1 MSPRRIATK
10 KKIKE
15 SVFNSVVKR
24 YLIEQQKQNSG
35 DNYAT
40 NPSLNTE
47 NPESN
52 GTQWWHSV
60 PPFSSLRAPLDLF
73 NYTSDALEW
82 ATRMPIHKIKP
93 DLLKS
98 MHPPDFW
105 LLSAPYAIDA
115 LSKGLDYTARRWP
128 SPYGGGPPQL
138 SDKLWSGVHNAIK
151 NITSPLT
158 DGRARAPSW
167 WENPLRK
174 ISQTVVSQ
182 LDPKRT
188 TSGIIPRIN
197 DSAYFRGLWGSG
209 KDLLQSAKTWPS
221 KASTSWQDL
230 LQSAKTWPSKA
241 STSWQRT
248 SIPVR
253 NFGKGTVATVIG
265 GLAGEGIKYGLEK
278 AGAFDWWGEKVRESM
293 QQTQDRSPKWM
304 GAIQQGTAEGL
315 GRMGAGIEKAL
326 DLDPVG
332 MVYALGGETEA
343 ERYWREKL
351 RDEGQAQSFWDDPL
365 MYSIRAS
372 QETTENAAR
381 SRRGLPTGSISD
393 RVAGDN
399 ELWKRDIQAKYPEL
413 EKQNEWERQQ
423 REANRK
429 QDEQEQKER
438 EAKREQDEQEQIQR
452 ERMPSG
458 DALDLLRRKES
469 QANY

>member
-1 MSPRRIATK
+1 MSPGRIATK

-15 SVFNSVVKR
+15 SVFNSLVER

-93 DLLKS
+93 DRLKS
-98 MHPPDFW
+98 MHPPDYW

-197 DSAYFRGLWGSG
+197 DPAYLRGMWGSG
-209 KDLLQSAKTWPS
+209 KDLGKNLLQSAKTWPS
-221 KASTSWQDL
+221 KASTSWQG
-230 LQSAKTWPSKA
+230 T
-241 STSWQRT
+241 R
-248 SIPVR
+248 IPVR
-253 NFGKGTVATVIG
+253 NFGKGTVATILG

-278 AGAFDWWGEKVRESM
+278 AGAFDWYGEKVRESM

-304 GAIQQGTAEGL
+304 GAIQQGTAEGI
-315 GRMGAGIEKAL
+315 GRIGAGIEKAL

-351 RDEGQAQSFWDDPL
+351 RDEGQSQSFWDDPL
-365 MYSIRAS
+365 KYSILGM
-372 QETTENAAR
+372 NHPR
-381 SRRGLPTGSISD
+381 SYGG
-393 RVAGDN
+393 RVASDN
-399 ELWKRDIQAKYPEL
+399 ELWKRDMKDKYPEI
-413 EKQNEWERQQ
+413 EKQREWERQQ

-438 EAKREQDEQEQIQR
+438 DAKREQEQIQR